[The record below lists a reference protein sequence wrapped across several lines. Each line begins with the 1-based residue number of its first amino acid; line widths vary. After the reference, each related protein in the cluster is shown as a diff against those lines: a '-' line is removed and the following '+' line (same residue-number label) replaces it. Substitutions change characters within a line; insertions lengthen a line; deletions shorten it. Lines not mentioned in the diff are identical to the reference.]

1 MKRGSLQRPSQVRE
15 VTGAE
20 WARMASP
27 LLGLVGFVLRVYHWP
42 ILVLLVLYA
51 VSGLTSVQPGQVALV
66 LRMGRL
72 VGDSPGQQVHE
83 SGFLFALPAPI
94 DEVLRVD
101 VEKVHSV
108 RVADLASGLGREQDA
123 MGGPLTS
130 SRGFSRRDTIN
141 PEQDGYCLTGDDNVL
156 QAVLLARYRVSDP
169 IRYALEIEDPDA
181 LMRDAVCTAMV
192 TSAGTM
198 AIEEMMAEGR
208 FTLSGMVRE
217 RAQAL
222 LDAADAGMELVAVEF
237 ERLSPPFQVLPAF
250 REVVSSMIDAVT
262 LIEEAREYGAIEVPA
277 AMARSTTRIS
287 QARAEAAQRLGR
299 ARGES
304 DAFEALLAEYLQNPE
319 VVRVRLYRESI
330 ERALSPVTKR
340 FVPPPV
346 GERYE
351 NLRITIPF

>member
-1 MKRGSLQRPSQVRE
+1 VKRGSLQRPSQVRE
-15 VTGAE
+15 AAGAE

-27 LLGLVGFVLRVYHWP
+27 LMGLVGFVLRVYHWP

-51 VSGLTSVQPGQVALV
+51 ASGLTSVQPGQVALV
-66 LRMGRL
+66 LRMGQL

-101 VEKVHSV
+101 IEKVHTV
-108 RVADLASGLGREQDA
+108 RVADLASGLGREQNEMD
-123 MGGPLTS
+123 GPITS

-169 IRYALEIEDPDA
+169 IRFALELEDPDA

-208 FTLSGMVRE
+208 FTLSSMVRE
-217 RAQAL
+217 RAQGL
-222 LDAADAGMELVAVEF
+222 LDEVDAGMELVAVEF

-262 LIEEAREYGAIEVPA
+262 LIQEAREYGATEVPA

-304 DAFEALLAEYLQNPE
+304 AAFEALLAEYRQNPE

-330 ERALSPVTKR
+330 ERALAPATKR
-340 FVPPPV
+340 FVPPPA

>member
-1 MKRGSLQRPSQVRE
+1 MKRGSLQQPSQVRE
-15 VTGAE
+15 VAGAE
-20 WARMASP
+20 WARMAAP
-27 LLGLVGFVLRVYHWP
+27 LMGLVGFVLRVYHWP

-51 VSGLTSVQPGQVALV
+51 ASGLTSVQPGQVALV

-101 VEKVHSV
+101 VERVHSV
-108 RVADLASGLGREQDA
+108 RVVDLASGLGRGQGE
-123 MGGPLTS
+123 MGGPITS

-141 PEQDGYCLTGDDNVL
+141 PEQDGYCLTGDHNVL

-169 IRYALEIEDPDA
+169 IRFALEIEDPDA

-208 FTLSGMVRE
+208 FTLSNLVRE
-217 RAQAL
+217 RAQVL
-222 LDAADAGMELVAVEF
+222 LDEADAGMELVAVEF

-277 AMARSTTRIS
+277 ALARSTARVS
-287 QARAEAAQRLGR
+287 GARAKAAQRLGR

-304 DAFEALLAEYLQNPE
+304 EAFEALLAEYRQNPE
-319 VVRVRLYRESI
+319 VVSVRLYRESI
-330 ERALSPVTKR
+330 ERALAPVTKR
-340 FVPPPV
+340 FVPPPS